1 MTATAFVPPSITADV
16 LSAEFPLLIGVEHL
30 GISFQ
35 VRPEDA
41 PAFPERKHDVFT
53 SRAGVGELYEAY
65 QNVTLVDSV
74 SRLGLKLVDV
84 YIKRKDTPKGPRSV
98 VYFWFAPKDD
108 SRNFAPTFLVY
119 AQCEFERLAGRVYVT
134 GESFTNDNGPA
145 CIVLKGVAQCHAHT
159 VLALVEGELKSV
171 D

>member
-1 MTATAFVPPSITADV
+1 MTASASPLAIADA
-16 LSAEFPLLIGVEHL
+16 LSAEFPLLIGGEHL

-41 PAFPERKHDVFT
+41 PAFPERT
-53 SRAGVGELYEAY
+53 QGVSVLRVGTGELYGVY
-65 QNVTLVDSV
+65 KNVAVVDSIDQ
-74 SRLGLKLVDV
+74 LGLKLVDA
-84 YIKRKDTPKGPRSV
+84 YTKQKDTPKGPRSV

-108 SRNFAPTFLVY
+108 SRNFTPSFLVY
-119 AQCEFERLAGRVYVT
+119 AQGEFERLAGKVYVM

-145 CIVLKGVAQCHAHT
+145 CIVLKGVALCPAHT
-159 VLALVEGELKSV
+159 VLTLVEGELKS